1 MTPADLAELLRGTA
15 ASVLAD
21 RGLDVS
27 VLPETLTVERPRN
40 PEHGDY
46 ATNIAMQVAKKVGT
60 NPREL
65 AGWIAEALT
74 AADGIESAE
83 IAGPGFLNIRLDKDA
98 QGAIVVSVLEAGASY
113 ARVTPSPARRS
124 TSNSSPPTPPD
135 RFTSVEPVGPQS
147 ETRSDAFCP
156 RRVVW

>member
-113 ARVTPSPARRS
+113 GS
-124 TSNSSPPTPPD
+124 
-135 RFTSVEPVGPQS
+135 G
-147 ETRSDAFCP
+147 
-156 RRVVW
+156 